1 MKNLLKT
8 LAKTGC
14 ANIITALYKQ
24 KLSFNKI
31 AKMVDYPSTATRR
44 LNELIQHGIVE
55 RIVLQNRQRSVEYK
69 LTFKGKDVAEVLIKL
84 EQIETAEPKE
94 KKRK

>member
-1 MKNLLKT
+1 METLLKT
-8 LAKTGC
+8 LAKIGC
-14 ANIITALYKQ
+14 ANIIIALSKH

-55 RIVLQNRQRSVEYK
+55 RIVLQDRLRSVEYK
-69 LTFKGKDVAEVLIKL
+69 LTTKGKDVAEVLIKL
-84 EQIETAEPKE
+84 KQIEDSKA
-94 KKRK
+94 